1 MLVDLIHRNTIADLC
16 FHSARSL
23 SVQLHELD
31 KSGDS
36 VCKVW
41 VGGWVWVGVVPV
53 CAEAE

>member
-1 MLVDLIHRNTIADLC
+1 MLVDLIHRNTITGLC
-16 FHSARSL
+16 FHSASSL

-41 VGGWVWVGVVPV
+41 VGGWVCVGVVPV